1 MKRSIFFLLMAGMLA
16 RRVCAEP
23 QQYSIR
29 PNGASRFELHVFKTG
44 LYRGKF
50 HTFLFPGY
58 TGTFIFDAEKPE
70 ASAIELRLAA
80 NAMKCVDT
88 WLNSKDLK
96 SVQDYA
102 INDMLAADRY
112 PEIYFTS
119 SEIRRLGTDHFEVR
133 GTLTIR
139 GTGRPSI
146 VDVTLQENSGKSF
159 VFRGTSTI
167 RLTDYGLKPPK
178 ALLGTIGTKNEMEF
192 AFTLEAEIR
201 P

>member
-1 MKRSIFFLLMAGMLA
+1 MKRRIFLLLMTGLLA
-16 RRVCAEP
+16 IRVCAEP
-23 QQYSIR
+23 QQYSIQ
-29 PNGASRFELHVFKTG
+29 PNGGSRFELHVFKTG
-44 LYRGKF
+44 LYRGKV
-50 HTFLFPGY
+50 HTFLFPNY
-58 TGTFIFDAEKPE
+58 TGTFLYDAQTPE
-70 ASAIELRLAA
+70 ASRIELRLAA

-96 SVQDYA
+96 SVQEYA
-102 INDMLAADRY
+102 INDMLVADQY

-119 SEIRRLGTDHFEVR
+119 SEIRRLAASHFEVR

-139 GTGRPSI
+139 GTGRPST
-146 VDVTLQENSGKSF
+146 VDVTLQEDSVKSL
-159 VFRGTSTI
+159 VFRGAATI

-178 ALLGTIGTKNEMEF
+178 ALLGTIGTRNEMEF

>member
-1 MKRSIFFLLMAGMLA
+1 MKRRIFFLLVAGMLA
-16 RRVCAEP
+16 RRVSAEP

-44 LYRGKF
+44 LYRGKV
-50 HTFLFPGY
+50 HTFLFPSY
-58 TGTFIFDAEKPE
+58 AGTFIYDAQRPE
-70 ASAIELRLAA
+70 ASKIELTLAT
-80 NAMKCVDT
+80 NATKCVDA

-96 SVQDYA
+96 SVQEYA
-102 INDMLAADRY
+102 INDMLVADEY

-119 SEIRRLGTDHFEVR
+119 SQIRQLATGHFEVR
-133 GTLTIR
+133 GTLTLR
-139 GTGRPSI
+139 GTGRPST
-146 VDVTLQENSGKSF
+146 VDVTLQENSGGSL
-159 VFRGTSTI
+159 VFRGAATI